1 MPTASPAAGSPRADE
16 VEEEDD
22 GGLAEVS
29 SHEVSTAN
37 AHAKSKV
44 RTEERAMKPIV
55 KTLLRRALLTLGGI
69 FVWAKALA
77 GGSRGDRQKPAE
89 GQKPKR

>member
-1 MPTASPAAGSPRADE
+1 M
-16 VEEEDD
+16 
-22 GGLAEVS
+22 
-29 SHEVSTAN
+29 
-37 AHAKSKV
+37 KS
-44 RTEERAMKPIV
+44 IV

-77 GGSRGDRQKPAE
+77 GGSAETDKKPAE